1 MTELFIKIVN
11 MSISASWIVLAVIIF
26 RILLKKAPKWVNPL
40 LWSIVGLRLILPF
53 SIESVLSLIP
63 SVETISPEIIYD
75 EAPAIHSGIDVLNR
89 TVNPVISESSAPVTG
104 ASVNPLQI
112 WIPVFSAIWIAGL
125 VCMLAYTALSFRR
138 LRKRMDTAVVL
149 KENIYRSE
157 KAESPFVLG
166 LIHPRIYLPFQLPE
180 QNMDYVIAHE
190 QAHIKRHDNWFKTI
204 GFLLL
209 SVYWFN
215 PVMWAAYILF
225 CRDIELACDERVIRN
240 FNRQQRADYSQALLD
255 SSVCGRKIAACPLSF
270 GEVGVKDRVKNVL
283 NYKEPAFWMI
293 VIAVV
298 AIVVLAACFLTNPP
312 ERSQDV
318 SAEKDN
324 IMSGG
329 DTESHEPL
337 ANVLMAEVSIDFGEC
352 KGYAIKLIM
361 TEGRYYT
368 EEEVGPGGGTYEE
381 NYVGTYILQVTDDGK
396 VLDEISLNQDW
407 NCGEINFP
415 GEFALCVSDYNKD
428 GFADFT
434 IGSYG
439 SSNMN
444 MYELYSVGLGGKICN
459 ICEKSLKEASKEC
472 SIFLRQ
478 EEDSTGF
485 YTSMWNNAAG
495 ETEHTRWEWKQEE
508 GSLHCLRL

>member
-112 WIPVFSAIWIAGL
+112 WIPVFSVIWIVRL
-125 VCMLAYTALSFRR
+125 VCMLSYTVFSFRR

-166 LIHPRIYLPFQLPE
+166 LIHPRIYLPFQLPG

-255 SSVCGRKIAACPLSF
+255 SSVRGRKIAACPLSF

-283 NYKEPAFWMI
+283 NYKELAFWMT
-293 VIAVV
+293 VIAVA
-298 AIVVLAACFLTNPP
+298 AI
-312 ERSQDV
+312 
-318 SAEKDN
+318 
-324 IMSGG
+324 
-329 DTESHEPL
+329 
-337 ANVLMAEVSIDFGEC
+337 
-352 KGYAIKLIM
+352 
-361 TEGRYYT
+361 
-368 EEEVGPGGGTYEE
+368 
-381 NYVGTYILQVTDDGK
+381 
-396 VLDEISLNQDW
+396 
-407 NCGEINFP
+407 
-415 GEFALCVSDYNKD
+415 
-428 GFADFT
+428 
-434 IGSYG
+434 
-439 SSNMN
+439 
-444 MYELYSVGLGGKICN
+444 
-459 ICEKSLKEASKEC
+459 
-472 SIFLRQ
+472 
-478 EEDSTGF
+478 
-485 YTSMWNNAAG
+485 
-495 ETEHTRWEWKQEE
+495 
-508 GSLHCLRL
+508 